1 MILFSILTLLVV
13 VGIGIALSL
22 TVLFKVDSIAVTGES
37 RYTQE
42 QILAECGLELGENL
56 FLADTESAR
65 SVLESRLPYLED
77 VSVSR
82 KLPSGIVISVSDA
95 SPSAVIAVEEG
106 YLLVSARG
114 KALEV
119 LPSAPG
125 GLPLIKGAQLER
137 AEPGYPITYADEQ
150 TERALEEII
159 ATLEKL
165 EFGGIGVI
173 DLSNPLSIELEY
185 DGRILIEVGLPSDLD
200 YKLKF
205 AQKVLRDEIGADEK
219 GTLDISLATD
229 MDAVYFKEEDPF
241 ATESSAPSSSEPE
254 PSSEPSSESPS
265 EPSSEPESS
274 AENSGAQAPEES
286 GSE

>member
-1 MILFSILTLLVV
+1 MDRNQNRPRNVQRNRPSVPAEPGYRRPVGAARRPASRRSVRRRKRRMILFSILTLLVV

-106 YLLVSARG
+106 CLLVSARG

-165 EFGGIGVI
+165 
-173 DLSNPLSIELEY
+173 S
-185 DGRILIEVGLPSDLD
+185 LIH
-200 YKLKF
+200 
-205 AQKVLRDEIGADEK
+205 I
-219 GTLDISLATD
+219 
-229 MDAVYFKEEDPF
+229 
-241 ATESSAPSSSEPE
+241 
-254 PSSEPSSESPS
+254 
-265 EPSSEPESS
+265 
-274 AENSGAQAPEES
+274 
-286 GSE
+286 